1 MRCVLARC
9 PLQGYTVFIVD
20 EPCFAGRDADGELQ
34 VRQLHFPT
42 FYAET
47 GRFTTTGSGQT
58 RGNWFKTTGF
68 SQANA
73 TTWPSG
79 FKAFGDYL
87 AERGMELGIYT
98 DAGEYT
104 CQGCPASAG
113 HEAQDM
119 ATFIGWGCGN
129 AFCLWRHFRIEKTTT
144 CQRQARDES
153 QEKSKQKGRLFPLP
167 QGVVR

>member
-1 MRCVLARC
+1 
-9 PLQGYTVFIVD
+9 
-20 EPCFAGRDADGELQ
+20 
-34 VRQLHFPT
+34 
-42 FYAET
+42 
-47 GRFTTTGSGQT
+47 
-58 RGNWFKTTGF
+58 
-68 SQANA
+68 
-73 TTWPSG
+73 
-79 FKAFGDYL
+79 
-87 AERGMELGIYT
+87 MELGIYT

-144 CQRQARDES
+144 CQRDES